1 MHMTQHNGRERLQG
15 LLGEQIRN
23 AEVEEALR
31 QAAVAVLEAHEE
43 RDYWRRGYAKV
54 SVELR
59 AVVGVV
65 MHARHT
71 RRMVITEREFN
82 QIDKGLRI
90 AISNP
95 EPGIRVYEIHDTGE
109 GDVVVVQ

>member
-1 MHMTQHNGRERLQG
+1 MHNGRERLHG
-15 LLGEQIRN
+15 LLGEQIIT
-23 AEVEEALR
+23 AEIEDALT
-31 QAAVAVLEAHEE
+31 QAAAAVLDAQVE
-43 RDYWRRGYAKV
+43 RDHWRKAYAKV

-82 QIDKGLRI
+82 AIDKNLRI

-109 GDVVVVQ
+109 GDVVMVN

>member
-1 MHMTQHNGRERLQG
+1 MAKHNGHDGVAQV
-15 LLGEQIRN
+15 LGEQIRQ
-23 AEVEEALR
+23 AEIEDALT
-31 QAAVAVLEAHEE
+31 QAAAAVLDAHAE
-43 RDYWRRGYAKV
+43 RDHWRKAYAKV

-65 MHARHT
+65 MHGKRT

-82 QIDKGLRI
+82 AIDKNLRI

-95 EPGIRVYEIHDTGE
+95 EPGIRVYEIQDSG
-109 GDVVVVQ
+109 GDVVMVQ

>member
-1 MHMTQHNGRERLQG
+1 MSINGRERLQG
-15 LLGEQIRN
+15 LLGEQIHR
-23 AEVEEALR
+23 AEVEDALT
-31 QAAVAVLEAHEE
+31 QAAAAVLDAHEE
-43 RDYWRRGYAKV
+43 RDHWRKAYAKV

-65 MHARHT
+65 MHAKHT

-109 GDVVVVQ
+109 GDVVVIQ